1 VEKYLYLFCWL
12 CYQYRTSLEVILPIR
27 SKILFWG
34 FNREMREHPLVWQ
47 SALQTLQSMT
57 TPEMF
62 KSWLLPVEVADLQQE
77 SITLRVPTPF
87 FQAFLRSNFEGK
99 IIEALSQA
107 AGRTFRLGFVVGGSS
122 ESLVTPF
129 RSEASETKPAVNG
142 GSGWAYSDE
151 SARPPRTEVPSGVR
165 FESEAAGFSS
175 GTSNASPFRSAGSS
189 SYGSLARV
197 SEATDQMRK
206 GVIECSPG
214 FVDASHTFESFIVSS
229 GTQFAHA
236 ASKAAANFPGGK
248 YNPLLIY
255 GPSGLGK
262 THLLHAIAI
271 QMLRN
276 NPAAR
281 ICYISAEQFVNEF
294 IDALKN
300 KSTTHFHNR
309 YRSSF
314 DAFLVDDIQY
324 IGGKEKS
331 EEEFFHTFN
340 HLFSTQ
346 NQVVLTSDKPP
357 KELHN
362 LEERL
367 VTRLQQG
374 LLVDVKPPD
383 LETRIAIL
391 KAKAEADD
399 LYVPDDVC
407 LMIAGHIRSNVRE
420 LEGALV
426 RLSAEASINGSEIT
440 LELAREAL
448 SGIIAENKSSNL
460 SIESINRCVC
470 QYFKLTMMELSS
482 KSRERKYSEPRQI
495 AMYLA
500 RKYTKK
506 TLPEIAAAY
515 GGKDH
520 STVIHAIK
528 KIEKEIS
535 SSTTVKKYLED
546 IQQLL

>member
-1 VEKYLYLFCWL
+1 MK
-12 CYQYRTSLEVILPIR
+12 
-27 SKILFWG
+27 
-34 FNREMREHPLVWQ
+34 EHPGFWQ
-47 SALQTLQSMT
+47 SALQQLQSMT

-62 KSWLLPVEVADLQQE
+62 KSWLLPLEILSLEDNV
-77 SITLRVPTPF
+77 ITFKVPTPF
-87 FQAFLRSNFEGK
+87 FNTFLKSNFESKIVNALAMVTGKTFRIAYVVAGSEASPNPPMATVVSPFSAPAHDVEEPAASPTKNIFDFSNRSEMPSLLRSNLSTLTTPPPSVAPPSSASVSNLGNSPKIGK
-99 IIEALSQA
+99 
-107 AGRTFRLGFVVGGSS
+107 G
-122 ESLVTPF
+122 LV
-129 RSEASETKPAVNG
+129 KC
-142 GSGWAYSDE
+142 
-151 SARPPRTEVPSGVR
+151 
-165 FESEAAGFSS
+165 
-175 GTSNASPFRSAGSS
+175 TS
-189 SYGSLARV
+189 
-197 SEATDQMRK
+197 
-206 GVIECSPG
+206 G
-214 FVDASHTFESFIVSS
+214 FVDTLHTFESFIVSS

-236 ASKAAANFPGGK
+236 AAKAAANFPGGK

-276 NPAAR
+276 NPQAR
-281 ICYISAEQFVNEF
+281 ICYLSAEQFVNEF
-294 IDALKN
+294 IEALKN
-300 KSTTHFHNR
+300 KSTNHFHNR

-314 DAFLVDDIQY
+314 DAFLIDDIQY

-340 HLFSTQ
+340 HLFGSH

-367 VTRLQQG
+367 ITRLQQG
-374 LLVDVKPPD
+374 LVVDVKPPD

-391 KAKAEADD
+391 KAKAEAED
-399 LYVPDDVC
+399 LYVPNEVC

-426 RLSAEASINGSEIT
+426 RLSAEASINGTEIT
-440 LELAREAL
+440 LDMAREAL
-448 SGIIAENKSSNL
+448 ADMLNENKNNNL
-460 SIESINRCVC
+460 SIESINKCVC
-470 QYFKLTMMELSS
+470 QYFKITLTELNS
-482 KSRERKYSEPRQI
+482 KSRERRYSEPRQI
-495 AMYLA
+495 AMYLS

-506 TLPEIAAAY
+506 TLPEIAAEY

-528 KIEKEIS
+528 KIEKEIHS
-535 SSTTVKKYLED
+535 SPTLRKYVED
-546 IQQLL
+546 IQQML

>member
-1 VEKYLYLFCWL
+1 
-12 CYQYRTSLEVILPIR
+12 
-27 SKILFWG
+27 
-34 FNREMREHPLVWQ
+34 
-47 SALQTLQSMT
+47 
-57 TPEMF
+57 MF
-62 KSWLLPVEVADLQQE
+62 KSWLLPLEIQSLDEQQ
-77 SITLRVPTPF
+77 ITFKVPTPF
-87 FQAFLRSNFEGK
+87 FNTFLKSNFESKIVNALAMVTGK
-99 IIEALSQA
+99 TFQISYLVSGTENSPAAPNSALPSQRPEAVPARILDFSAEYSAPPA
-107 AGRTFRLGFVVGGSS
+107 A
-122 ESLVTPF
+122 P
-129 RSEASETKPAVNG
+129 PAVPSFSVSSMPNLQKNQKG
-142 GSGWAYSDE
+142 LIKCTSGY
-151 SARPPRTEVPSGVR
+151 
-165 FESEAAGFSS
+165 
-175 GTSNASPFRSAGSS
+175 
-189 SYGSLARV
+189 
-197 SEATDQMRK
+197 
-206 GVIECSPG
+206 
-214 FVDASHTFESFIVSS
+214 VDTAHTFENFIVSS

-236 ASKAAANFPGGK
+236 AAKAAGNFPGGK

-276 NPAAR
+276 NPSAR
-281 ICYISAEQFVNEF
+281 ICYISAEGFVNEF
-294 IDALKN
+294 IEALKN
-300 KSTTHFHNR
+300 KSTNHFHSR

-314 DAFLVDDIQY
+314 DAFLIDDIQY

-340 HLFSTQ
+340 HLFGTH

-367 VTRLQQG
+367 ITRLQQG
-374 LLVDVKPPD
+374 LVVDVKPPD

-391 KAKAEADD
+391 KAKAEAED

-407 LMIAGHIRSNVRE
+407 LMIAGYIRNNVRE

-426 RLSAEASINGSEIT
+426 RLSAEASLNGTEIT
-440 LELAREAL
+440 LDMAREAL
-448 SGIIAENKSSNL
+448 SDLLSENKNTNL
-460 SIESINRCVC
+460 SIESINKCVC
-470 QYFKLTMMELSS
+470 SYFKISLAELNS

-495 AMYLA
+495 AMYLT

-506 TLPEIAAAY
+506 TLPEIAAAF

-528 KIEKEIS
+528 KIEKEIHTS
-535 SSTTVKKYLED
+535 PTLKKYLED
-546 IQQLL
+546 IQQML

>member
-1 VEKYLYLFCWL
+1 MK
-12 CYQYRTSLEVILPIR
+12 
-27 SKILFWG
+27 
-34 FNREMREHPLVWQ
+34 EHPVFWQ
-47 SALQTLQSMT
+47 NALQQLQAMT

-62 KSWLLPVEVADLQQE
+62 KSWLLPLEVLSVEDTSL
-77 SITLRVPTPF
+77 TFKVPTPF
-87 FQAFLRSNFEGK
+87 FNTFLKSNFEAKIVNALAMATGK
-99 IIEALSQA
+99 TYRVAYALA
-107 AGRTFRLGFVVGGSS
+107 SS
-122 ESLVTPF
+122 ESSSVGNGFASAAPQPQNPN
-129 RSEASETKPAVNG
+129 EADEAPPIRNVFDFSARI
-142 GSGWAYSDE
+142 AE
-151 SARPPRTEVPSGVR
+151 SANSSRPPTPMPILPAPGSKLPKGLIKC
-165 FESEAAGFSS
+165 
-175 GTSNASPFRSAGSS
+175 TS
-189 SYGSLARV
+189 
-197 SEATDQMRK
+197 
-206 GVIECSPG
+206 G
-214 FVDASHTFESFIVSS
+214 FVDTAHTFEYFIVSS

-236 ASKAAANFPGGK
+236 AAKAAANFPGGK

-276 NPAAR
+276 NPQAR
-281 ICYISAEQFVNEF
+281 ICYLSAESFVNEF
-294 IDALKN
+294 IESVKN
-300 KSTTHFHNR
+300 KSTNHFHGR

-314 DAFLVDDIQY
+314 DAFLIDDIQY

-340 HLFSTQ
+340 HLFGTH

-367 VTRLQQG
+367 ITRLQQG
-374 LLVDVKPPD
+374 LVVDVKPPD

-391 KAKAEADD
+391 KAKAESDD
-399 LYVPDDVC
+399 LYVPDEVC
-407 LMIAGHIRSNVRE
+407 LMIAGHIRNNVRE

-426 RLSAEASINGSEIT
+426 RLSAEASINGTEIT
-440 LELAREAL
+440 LDMAREAL
-448 SGIIAENKSSNL
+448 SDLLNEKKNNNL
-460 SIESINRCVC
+460 SIESINKCVC
-470 QYFKLTMMELSS
+470 QYFKISLSELNS

-495 AMYLA
+495 AMFLS

-506 TLPEIAAAY
+506 TLPEIAMAY

-528 KIEKEIS
+528 KIEKEIHHS
-535 SSTTVKKYLED
+535 PTLKKYVED
-546 IQQLL
+546 IQQML